1 MFACTCVRVYV
12 VDASR
17 GPAAAVCEA
26 AGLADGA

>member
-1 MFACTCVRVYV
+1 LYLFV
-12 VDASR
+12 VVASR